1 MKKFLLTAVSAALM
15 SLGAGAAANAQEA
28 VLGEM
33 RILPYT
39 FCPQGWALA
48 DGSLIA
54 ISQNEALFSLYG
66 TTYGGDGRTTFALPD
81 MRGRMAMNHGQG
93 PGLTPRILGQ
103 RFGQETVTLM
113 LSEMPQH
120 NHTLR
125 GTSAAPNSRSLQN
138 ASWGDFQGTFD
149 AYTANGPLDQ
159 TARADAVSNQ
169 GGNQGHYNIQPV
181 LVLRHCVAL
190 FGVYPPRS

>member
-1 MKKFLLTAVSAALM
+1 MKKVLLTAVSAALM
-15 SLGAGAAANAQEA
+15 SLGAGAAANAQQP

-48 DGSLIA
+48 DGSLIP
-54 ISQNEALFSLYG
+54 ISQYNALFSLYG

-93 PGLTPRILGQ
+93 PGLTPRVLGQ
-103 RFGQETVTLM
+103 RFGQETVTLTV
-113 LSEMPQH
+113 SEMPQH

-125 GTSAAPNSRSLQN
+125 GTSAPPNSRSLEN
-138 ASWGDFQGTFD
+138 ASWGDFQGTFN

-159 TARADAVSNQ
+159 TARADAVSNA
-169 GGNQGHYNIQPV
+169 GGNQAHQNIQPV
-181 LVLRHCVAL
+181 LVLRHCVAMV
-190 FGVYPPRS
+190 GIYPPRN

>member
-1 MKKFLLTAVSAALM
+1 MKKLFLTAVSAALVT
-15 SLGAGAAANAQEA
+15 LGAGAGANAQEA
-28 VLGEM
+28 ILGEM

-54 ISQNEALFSLYG
+54 ISQNDALFSIYG
-66 TTYGGDGRTTFALPD
+66 TTYGGDGITTFALPD

-93 PGLTPRILGQ
+93 PGLTPRVLGQ
-103 RFGQETVTLM
+103 RFGQETVTLT
-113 LSEMPQH
+113 LNEMPRH

-138 ASWGDFQGTFD
+138 ASWGDFQGTFN
-149 AYTANGPLDQ
+149 AYTAGGALDQ
-159 TARADAVSNQ
+159 TARGDAVSVT
-169 GGNQGHYNIQPV
+169 GGSQAHQNIQPV
-181 LVLRHCVAL
+181 LVLRHCVAM
-190 FGVYPPRS
+190 FGVYPPRN